1 MKKILYA
8 NGDSFTFGME
18 CLGDFDRTLANRD
31 FAFPKHIGD
40 YLNCDQYINNAYN
53 GASND
58 HIFKRTIVD
67 LLELERQGV
76 DPRDVFVIV
85 GWSSL
90 HRIEID
96 GSRWLEQ
103 IPDFMAGDLKND
115 PSWPREYTDFG
126 VIFANPGSGIR
137 LTVGDKVI
145 SVDRDIIPFC
155 THFLWTDV
163 VQIETQEARII
174 ALHEL
179 LKAKGYDHVFASMCH
194 PFLKTRNIDSENKNF
209 YNITTSSFYDFAIV
223 NYPTELRKHNHFTT
237 VVHEK
242 YAEKLFEYITKN
254 CIS

>member
-31 FAFPKHIGD
+31 LAFPKYISD
-40 YLNCDQYINNAYN
+40 YLNCEQYINNAYN

-58 HIFKRTIVD
+58 FIFKRTLLD
-67 LLELERQGV
+67 LIELEQQGV
-76 DPRDVFVIV
+76 DPRDVFVLV

-96 GSRWLEQ
+96 GDRWMEQ
-103 IPDFMAGDLKND
+103 IPNFMSEDLKND
-115 PSWPREYTDFG
+115 PSWPREYSDFG

-137 LTVGDKVI
+137 LTVGDTVL

-155 THFLWTDV
+155 AHFLWTDV
-163 VQIETQEARII
+163 VQIATQETRMI
-174 ALHEL
+174 ALHET
-179 LKAKGYDHVFASMCH
+179 LKSKGYDHVFASMCH
-194 PFLKTRNIDSENKNF
+194 PFLKTNYIDNYSKNF
-209 YNITTSSFYDFAIV
+209 YNVTKSSFYDYAVV
-223 NYPTELRKHNHFTT
+223 NYPTEMRKHNHFTT
-237 VVHEK
+237 VPHENYAKELFK
-242 YAEKLFEYITKN
+242 YIKSN